1 MRGAEMRCN
10 GTRRA
15 ACCLLALALAACA
28 AFSCAAEEWPKD
40 SVTDATGNIYKQVS
54 TPGGGVEVWQF
65 LGIFGS
71 PEEALQSVGLKKEP
85 ARGKD
90 TVVIG
95 SKPYT
100 YELKKTSGKETG
112 GAVKEK
118 KGRKVRQ
125 TTRSRKLRKRLGLR
139 TVLIRNPKAR
149 DPRYYRYTVRDG
161 GEKDI
166 FWVRMAGGRR
176 RTTGVTDLVGKTV
189 PYNQTYLQDNR
200 GSGR

>member
-1 MRGAEMRCN
+1 MIKKRFLLPLVL
-10 GTRRA
+10 
-15 ACCLLALALAACA
+15 LLALALAVCA
-28 AFSCAAEEWPKD
+28 ALSCAAEEWPKD
-40 SVTDATGNIYKQVS
+40 SVTDAAGNIYKQVF

-65 LGIFGS
+65 LGVFGS

-85 ARGKD
+85 AKGTD

-125 TTRSRKLRKRLGLR
+125 TTRSRQLRKRKTWR
-139 TVLIRNPKAR
+139 TMPIRDPKAR
-149 DPRYYRYTVRDG
+149 DPRYYRYTVRASGEG
-161 GEKDI
+161 GTS
-166 FWVRMAGGRR
+166 WVRMVPGGKR
-176 RTTGVTDLVGKTV
+176 RTPGVTDLVGKKV
-189 PYNQTYLQDNR
+189 PYNQIYLQDNR